1 MKILNIRIQNLNSL
15 KGEHYVDLASE
26 PLSSAGLFAI
36 TGPTGAG
43 KSTILDA
50 VTLALYGRAARYG
63 NESNPEHVMSRHCGE
78 CSAEVEFQVPSGIYR
93 AVWQRHRS
101 RNKPGGK
108 LQQPK
113 RYIYNQ
119 DGESL
124 AQQIREAEAKIEELL
139 GLDYGR
145 FLRSVLLAQGDFAR
159 FLKSNA
165 NERAELLESLTGT
178 EIYSQLGILA
188 FEEATRRQND
198 LELKSSGL
206 DQIKILEKEER
217 IELEKAVDKGDAAR
231 MKLAGQIKSG
241 SDDLDKI
248 KSLEA
253 ARRNEKEAVEKLS
266 EIADEEKSAAAKLE
280 SLRRH
285 RLTIPFEADLARLEA
300 AESSLTTA
308 KANRELAEDNHSK
321 ARQDLTD
328 ASNIFSFVLNAD
340 LKDEQQRADEA
351 KGVVSEEKKNAT
363 KARQWLDKH
372 KKDGDLE
379 NELPDLVAKI
389 SDLKNTRNTSSRD
402 WLNWKELANKALGDA
417 EGKLPETLEGVSIPE
432 FKGTLDKI
440 VKKSSERLKEVEKE
454 LKTAKKNL
462 KLRRDHLEKV
472 KLVAKLEDHRHLLT
486 DEEPC
491 PLCGALEHPYAKGAE
506 PAVELKELE
515 SEVDKAIQAEEDLKE
530 THQALKGTTE
540 DLKASKAGL
549 LVSVG
554 DYQDTQTTLESL
566 LKPVSEKIPKPGRE
580 DNLQD
585 KLKDRAGAYR
595 DYVKADE
602 SANKRSNEAK
612 QAGKDASREIKE
624 LNAKIEKLQSSPN
637 QSKKKKLDDE
647 DLPSLLDAEENCS
660 AAIQEEKTTAVQ
672 VRDRKTDEKEAGVGF
687 KKLKDKLASALVKLE
702 FNALE
707 ELHKARLDE
716 GVAEEIEDQ
725 EDELKK
731 GKAAAGALLKKAQK
745 EIADLLKEKVLEGE
759 VAKVF
764 KAKQE
769 QLRDESDKVVEELA
783 NRRNDIKLDDDNRK
797 LRRQREKELGKDR
810 KELEIW
816 GRLRELIG
824 SSDGRKFRRHAQAIS
839 LDILTGH
846 ANRHLSRLSDRYLIC
861 RDKDEALNLQIEDM
875 HQAGA
880 LRPMNSLSGGESFL
894 ASLALA
900 LGLSDIAGR
909 NIRIDS
915 LFIDEGF
922 GSLDYDTLEIA
933 LSALESL
940 RQEHKTVGVISHV
953 DLLKERIG
961 TQIEVYKLTGG
972 DSKIRILPQIN
983 RI

>member
-15 KGEHYVDLASE
+15 KGEHYVDLAAE

-36 TGPTGAG
+36 TGSTGAG

-50 VTLALYGRAARYG
+50 VTLALYGKAARYAK
-63 NESNPEHVMSRHCGE
+63 ESNPEHVMSRHCGE

-101 RNKPGGK
+101 RNKPSGK

-139 GLDYGR
+139 GLDYDR

-188 FEEATRRQND
+188 FEEATRRRKD
-198 LELKSSGL
+198 LELKAGGV

-217 IELEKAVDKGDAAR
+217 IELEKAVDKGEMAR
-231 MKLAGQIKSG
+231 KKLAGQMKEG
-241 SDDLDKI
+241 SDQLIKI
-248 KSLEA
+248 KSLED
-253 ARRNEKEAVEKLS
+253 ARRNEKEAVEKLT
-266 EIADEEKSAAAKLE
+266 EIADEEKSMAAKLE

-285 RLTIPFEADLARLEA
+285 RLTIPFEVDLARLQA

-308 KANRELAEDNHSK
+308 KENRELAEDNHSK
-321 ARQDLTD
+321 ARQDLAD
-328 ASNIFSFVLNAD
+328 ASNIFSFVLNTT

-351 KGVVSEEKKNAT
+351 KGVVSKEEINAT
-363 KARQWLDKH
+363 RARQWLDKH
-372 KKDGDLE
+372 KKDRDLE
-379 NELPDLVAKI
+379 NVLPDLVAKI

-402 WLNWKELANKALGDA
+402 WLKWNELANKALGDD
-417 EGKLPETLEGVSIPE
+417 EGKMPETLEVVSTPE
-432 FKGTLDKI
+432 FEGTLDKI
-440 VKKSSERLKEVEKE
+440 IKKSSEHLKEVEKE
-454 LKTAKKNL
+454 LKVAEKNL
-462 KLRRDHLEKV
+462 KLRRDHLEKA
-472 KLVAKLEDHRHLLT
+472 KLVANLEDHRHLLT
-486 DEEPC
+486 DDEPC
-491 PLCGALEHPYAKGAE
+491 PLCGALEHPYANGAE
-506 PAVELKELE
+506 PTVEVKELE
-515 SEVDKAIQAEEDLKE
+515 SEVDKAIQAEENLKE
-530 THQALKGTTE
+530 THQAINLAIE
-540 DLKASKAGL
+540 DLKAGKAGL
-549 LVSVG
+549 LASVG
-554 DYQDTQTTLESL
+554 DYQDAQSTLESL
-566 LKPVSEKIPKPGRE
+566 LKPVSEKIPKPGSE
-580 DNLQD
+580 DNLKD

-602 SANKRSNEAK
+602 NANKRINEAK
-612 QAGKDASREIKE
+612 QAGKDASRKVKE
-624 LNAKIEKLQSSPN
+624 LKAKIEELQSSPN
-637 QSKKKKLDDE
+637 QSRKKKLDGE
-647 DLPSLLDAEENCS
+647 DLPSLLEAEQNCS

-672 VRDRKTDEKEAGVGF
+672 VRDRKTDEKEAGLGF
-687 KKLKDKLASALVKLE
+687 KKLKDKLASALFKSE
-702 FNALE
+702 FSALD
-707 ELHKARLDE
+707 ELYGARLGE
-716 GVAEEIEDQ
+716 GVAEEIADQ

-731 GKAAAGALLKKAQK
+731 RKVAAAALLKKAQE
-745 EIADLLKEKVLEGE
+745 EIADLLKEKVMEGE
-759 VAKVF
+759 FAKVF

-769 QLRDESDKVVEELA
+769 QLRDENDKVVEELV

-797 LRRQREKELGKDR
+797 LRQQSEKELEKDR
-810 KELEIW
+810 KEMEIW
-816 GRLRELIG
+816 VRLKELIG
-824 SSDGRKFRRHAQAIS
+824 SSDGTKFRRHAQAIS

-861 RDKDEALNLQIEDM
+861 RDKDEVLNLQIEDM

-933 LSALESL
+933 LSALERL
-940 RQEHKTVGVISHV
+940 RQEQKTVGVISHV
-953 DLLKERIG
+953 ELLKERIG

-972 DSKIRILPQIN
+972 DSKIRILPQIT
-983 RI
+983 